1 MTSTTTKRPEEI
13 FFEYVSQLVWEKGNL
28 DAASYNAFLRAASLG
43 VPASTAIE
51 EVAARIQAAGGYPP
65 PGKLKQQWHRAA
77 VYVKANPDSPIVPT
91 VERPAF
97 DTEGARRFAERVP
110 SSVDLAW
117 LKRRSPIPTWITPA
131 EYLSAVFRHGDQVL
145 VFSEYLSQGEALWQN
160 WSLKVDREALRSFVS
175 GHQAGVWFL
184 SNPVDGQYHFNPR
197 QNSRSRRSQESIRA
211 WRYAVLECDHKP
223 KETWLSI
230 WLRILVQL
238 PLPIVSI
245 TYSGDKSLHA
255 LVRIDAASKVAWDQ
269 FVRGRLLPRVVPLGA
284 DPQAL
289 RAVQLT
295 RLPGCYRGDSL
306 QQLLYLNPMAVRGPI
321 WRPED
326 AQ

>member
-13 FFEYVSQLVWEKGNL
+13 WLEYVESLLWQKGNL
-28 DAASYNAFLRAASLG
+28 DLASYDAFLRAASLG
-43 VPASTAIE
+43 VSAAVAIQ
-51 EVAARIQAAGGYPP
+51 EVAERIRASGDHPR
-65 PGKLKQQWHRAA
+65 PGKLEQQWRRAA
-77 VYVKANPDSPIVPT
+77 MYLKANPDTPIGPAVQRPVFDRKRAKRLAELVP
-91 VERPAF
+91 A
-97 DTEGARRFAERVP
+97 
-110 SSVDLAW
+110 SVDLAW
-117 LKRRSPIPTWITPA
+117 FKRRSPVPTWITPA

-145 VFSEYLSQGEALWQN
+145 VFSDWRTQGEALYQN
-160 WSLKVDREALRSFVS
+160 WALKIDRDALRSFVS

-184 SNPVDGQYHFNPR
+184 CNPVDGQYHFNPR
-197 QNSRSRRSQESIRA
+197 QNSKSRRSEESITA

-223 KETWLSI
+223 KETWLPI